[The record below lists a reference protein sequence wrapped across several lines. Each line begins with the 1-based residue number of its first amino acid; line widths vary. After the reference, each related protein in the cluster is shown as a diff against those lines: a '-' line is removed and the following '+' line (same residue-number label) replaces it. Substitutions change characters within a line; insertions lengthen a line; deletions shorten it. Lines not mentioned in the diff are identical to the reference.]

1 PDRLGKHGQQQ
12 VELGGLHV
20 QTTLDL
26 RLQGL
31 ATHAV
36 SSVLPTPNAPA
47 AAIVSI
53 DPQTGAVKAM
63 VDYLPSG
70 RRMQFNLATQAHR
83 STGSAFKPITL
94 APALSEGDSLY
105 SSFYGPSQIFIT
117 DPQCATNNG
126 P

>member
-1 PDRLGKHGQQQ
+1 

-20 QTTLDL
+20 QTTLNL

-36 SSVLPTPNAPA
+36 SSVLHTTTDPA

-70 RRMQFNLATQAHR
+70 RKMQFNLATQAHR

-94 APALSEGDSLY
+94 ATALSEGDSVY
-105 SSFYGPSQIFIT
+105 STFYGPPALSIT
-117 DPQCATNNG
+117 TPECRGSG
-126 P
+126 PSYNPPTRRRAR